1 MPRISSKHALTG
13 QELMFCKI
21 YVAFGFTNHSDAY
34 RRAFMVSNKSG
45 KYVVPPRPGMTTD
58 ELDALEPITTKEVN
72 RRGKHLLS
80 QDHIA
85 AYIEEIGKPAGDHA
99 RGVLVEQAMF
109 GAKGDALRAADKIL
123 EQEDKLGFR
132 DAVTRF
138 WEISI
143 EIGAEVEVPLPHN
156 VSGFVTCPHCA
167 EGHEVT
173 LPLKARVPVAALF
186 PNLHKED

>member
-1 MPRISSKHALTG
+1 MPKISSKHALTR
-13 QELMFCKI
+13 QELIFCKI

-34 RRAFMVSNKSG
+34 RRAFMERRADG
-45 KYVVPPRPGMTTD
+45 QYVAPPRTGMTAD
-58 ELDALEPITTKEVN
+58 QLDAIEPITTKEIN

-80 QDHIA
+80 QDHIK

-99 RGVLVEQAMF
+99 RGVLAEQAMF
-109 GAKGDALRAADKIL
+109 GAKAEALRAADKIL

-138 WEISI
+138 WEISC
-143 EIGAEVEVPLPHN
+143 EIGAEVEVPLPHD
-156 VSGFVTCPHCA
+156 VTGKVTCPHCA

-173 LPLKARVPVAALF
+173 LPLRVLVPVEEMF
-186 PNLHKED
+186 PQFKKDE